1 MPWVLAYSIVL
12 LTAQLTGTALLA
24 QSAEPFLGE
33 WAGKG
38 AFSPVDADKPR
49 PLACRYRGTA
59 KGNEVLMRLRCA
71 TRQSARIFEMR
82 LTYGEANRINSAEVV
97 RPVARAGQR
106 LEVTH
111 TAGGLTVFDPEGGR
125 LEVRHIQGTLRLNL
139 TDPARGGSEVTL
151 HRRNDY

>member
-1 MPWVLAYSIVL
+1 MPWVLAFFVVL
-12 LTAQLTGTALLA
+12 LTAQFTGSALLA

-38 AFSPVDADKPR
+38 AFTPVDADKPR

-106 LEVTH
+106 LEITH
-111 TAGGLTVFDPEGGR
+111 KAGGLTVSDPGGGR
-125 LEVRHIQGTLRLNL
+125 LEVRHIQGALRLNM
-139 TDPARGGSEVTL
+139 TDPARGGSDVTL
-151 HRRNDY
+151 HRRSGH